1 MLPHV
6 ACPTLSSVLNTAF
19 RVSCWRSSCEEE
31 ITDVGWINILK
42 SEYTHSISVQ
52 GVLLWCTFCYSLG
65 LVDLDLGSWFSVKQF
80 DPSIRPVPPLCA
92 SLTIATA
99 RLEQRRVCQEGAAK

>member
-6 ACPTLSSVLNTAF
+6 ACPTLSSVLDTASQ
-19 RVSCWRSSCEEE
+19 VSCWRSSCEEE

-42 SEYTHSISVQ
+42 SEYTHSVSVQ
-52 GVLLWCTFCYSLG
+52 GVLLQCTFCYSLG
-65 LVDLDLGSWFSVKQF
+65 LVDPGSWFSVKQF
-80 DPSIRPVPPLCA
+80 NPSIRPVPPLCA

-99 RLEQRRVCQEGAAK
+99 RLEQRRACQEGAAK